1 MKFFSDTLLI
11 VIGKNPEIKAPCE
24 KDNEQKSRP
33 KRRKSFEECKLEAYN
48 SIALLIRKWLIEH
61 DMLDGSFIVFCGK
74 GYIRHWGSKDED
86 FLMTYEQKISAD
98 EPKEFSMIVGLSN
111 RAAERAKELAGEFL
125 YGIDGLGIKLTIENV
140 NSDILNET
148 TWIFRSDFYDSYEFE
163 QCYNTEREDMQ

>member
-1 MKFFSDTLLI
+1 M
-11 VIGKNPEIKAPCE
+11 IGKNPEIKAPCE

-74 GYIRHWGSKDED
+74 GNIRHWGSKDED

-125 YGIDGLGIKLTIENV
+125 
-140 NSDILNET
+140 
-148 TWIFRSDFYDSYEFE
+148 
-163 QCYNTEREDMQ
+163 